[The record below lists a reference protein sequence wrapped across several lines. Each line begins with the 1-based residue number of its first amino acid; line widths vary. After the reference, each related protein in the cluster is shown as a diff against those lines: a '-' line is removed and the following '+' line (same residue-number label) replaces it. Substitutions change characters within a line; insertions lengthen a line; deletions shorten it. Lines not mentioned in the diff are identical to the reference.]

1 MFCRGGDRIR
11 TCETGK
17 PVVSNM
23 AVNTT
28 LTSWLYAA

>member
-11 TCETGK
+11 TCETGN